1 MSIITIIAVFFFIG
15 QPLKHQMSPAIRV
28 YKIIIKNKF
37 DNEYDDPDRDMVDNV
52 EKGKSWKKMCLGI
65 FLKY

>member
-1 MSIITIIAVFFFIG
+1 
-15 QPLKHQMSPAIRV
+15 MSPAIRV

-37 DNEYDDPDRDMVDNV
+37 DNEYDDPDRDMVGNV